1 MKKND
6 IPLNERFEELALPR
20 KDLPNLVGTHY
31 RVYSRDGQFVR
42 VEAINA
48 LEAIKKSNMQ
58 DIKRI
63 ERDTI
68 YLNRIV
74 DMSKMVDSV
83 AKPVSP
89 APEKKTEAPAAQP
102 VEAKAEDALSTQ
114 DVQSLV
120 AADSVDATPEAGAE
134 ASVS

>member
-31 RVYSRDGQFVR
+31 RVYSSDGQFVR
-42 VEAINA
+42 VEAVNA

-89 APEKKTEAPAAQP
+89 APEKPAAQP

-114 DVQSLV
+114 DVQSLA
-120 AADSVDATPEAGAE
+120 AADSVAATPEAGAE